1 MGVLCLTIQLF
12 HLVTFSLIF
21 SGKHRNRL
29 CSPSHFWFQ
38 SKQDSRDKPQLL
50 EADVGSSWPVGMG
63 PEYWDAQADCAFSAG
78 TAMPVSAQDALA
90 QTPRMELG
98 RSALHLPRGALQHG
112 NPAGPGCTA
121 LGPGRVLRPSPSIGP
136 APSPGPP
143 LSGRCFPMMLPPN
156 SPSASTRCTPVMA
169 LGRLSCPCS
178 CHLPESRDPSCFV

>member
-1 MGVLCLTIQLF
+1 MGVLCLTIQLL

-50 EADVGSSWPVGMG
+50 EAGVGSSWPVGMG

-121 LGPGRVLRPSPSIGP
+121 QAESFDR
-136 APSPGPP
+136 
-143 LSGRCFPMMLPPN
+143 
-156 SPSASTRCTPVMA
+156 
-169 LGRLSCPCS
+169 PCS
-178 CHLPESRDPSCFV
+178 FPRPTTIGEVFPHDAATQLTLRQHQVHPRHGPWQAELSLLLSPP